1 MWTHRQCLQ
10 TGLIMSKNDMG
21 AELCD
26 IPQPCQLVVGGVK
39 YSCKKN
45 ATKSTRCEVTKK
57 YVKSKKMASDTLETT
72 TALKICIDL
81 CPVLAS
87 AKEPNTEE
95 EDNTIDY
102 EEPVCGT
109 EEWTRIPIKPRP
121 PPGKNLKITYQSLEL
136 DRATVPQSVKPR
148 LLPPISR
155 PSLIR
160 STHLDSLATGPPAH
174 TTTLPLISVSKQ
186 GALIKPHTK
195 TGSEHK
201 TALPRIKLQDTSPLT
216 MSWMEGPRQR
226 SPQFCLPEIS
236 VSSIESLLQR
246 VTERLRRK
254 DRESDNGGRLA
265 YPDHLLM
272 TSTLLYL
279 RDKRKPPRGNYRWE
293 GKGRCPPSDVKLKE
307 SSETAEQD
315 HTSLYMGVQLPVIL
329 SMAKRTHCHQ
339 SHS

>member
-10 TGLIMSKNDMG
+10 TGLISKNDVG
-21 AELCD
+21 AEFCD
-26 IPQPCQLVVGGVK
+26 ILQPCQLVVGGVK
-39 YSCKKN
+39 YS
-45 ATKSTRCEVTKK
+45 S
-57 YVKSKKMASDTLETT
+57 
-72 TALKICIDL
+72 
-81 CPVLAS
+81 
-87 AKEPNTEE
+87 KEPDTEE
-95 EDNTIDY
+95 EVNTIDY

-109 EEWTRIPIKPRP
+109 EEWTRIPQKPRP
-121 PPGKNLKITYQSLEL
+121 QPGENVKITNQSLEL

-160 STHLDSLATGPPAH
+160 STHSDSLAPGSPAH

-186 GALIKPHTK
+186 DALIKPHTK

-201 TALPRIKLQDTSPLT
+201 TALPSIKLQDTSPLT
-216 MSWMEGPRQR
+216 MSWMEGHRQR

-236 VSSIESLLQR
+236 VSSIESLLQQ

-265 YPDHLLM
+265 YPAHLM
-272 TSTLLYL
+272 TSNLLYL
-279 RDKRKPPRGNYRWE
+279 RDKRKPPRGNYRSQ
-293 GKGRCPPSDVKLKE
+293 GKGRCPPPEVKLKE
-307 SSETAEQD
+307 SSETAEQK
-315 HTSLYMGVQLPVIL
+315 LPVIL
-329 SMAKRTHCHQ
+329 SMTKGTYCHQ